1 MTACFK
7 TNYAPIETD
16 FSDDRVIQK
25 GITYTSPSV
34 KSFQAYEKP
43 LVLTKGDGCYLW
55 DANGKKYL
63 DLMAQNL
70 CISVGYN
77 HPLVNS
83 EVKKQMDQ
91 LTHSTAMYVQPI
103 PVHYAEELA
112 ATFPKDE
119 EWVVHLVNS
128 GAEAVDV
135 AVMMARLYT
144 GNLDILA
151 LENCYHGVQGAAM
164 GVTGMHIFRQPVP
177 LDPNVRHVAN
187 PHPYRGVFGD
197 DVEAYLDDIDHK
209 IISSTSGRIA
219 GFIVEPIQGFGGV
232 VPQPEGYLKKA
243 FERARAAGG
252 VCIVDE
258 IQTGVT
264 RTGDHYWGF
273 QREDVVPDIIT
284 LGKGIGNGFPLSAV
298 VAKRNIA
305 EAMAGG
311 KKWFNTYGS
320 NPMSS
325 AAGRAVL
332 RAIEEDKTQ
341 QNAKEV
347 GSLLKTKILEL
358 QEKYDLIGDVRG
370 TGLMIGVELV
380 TDRSTKAPAEKE
392 AGQVVEIAKNNGV
405 IIGKGGVLGN
415 MLRINPPL
423 CIQKEDV
430 RMVADVLDHAFKQC

>member
-1 MTACFK
+1 MANCYK
-7 TNYAPIETD
+7 TEYSDIETS
-16 FSDDRVIQK
+16 FSYDVVIQK

-43 LVLTKGDGCYLW
+43 LVLKKGDGAYLW
-55 DANGKKYL
+55 DVNGKKYL

-83 EVKKQMDQ
+83 EVKKQMDI

-112 ATFPKDE
+112 ARFPRDE

-144 GNLDILA
+144 GNMDIIA
-151 LENCYHGVQGAAM
+151 LENCYHGVQGTAM
-164 GVTGMHIFRQPVP
+164 AVTGIQAFRQPVP
-177 LDPNVRHVAN
+177 LDPCVRHVTA

-197 DVEAYLDDIDHK
+197 DVNAYINDIQRT
-209 IISSTSGRIA
+209 IASSTPGNVA

-232 VPQPEGYLKKA
+232 ATQPDGYLKSA
-243 FERARAAGG
+243 FELIRDAGG

-264 RTGDHYWGF
+264 RTGEHYWGF

-298 VAKRNIA
+298 VAKRKVA
-305 EAMAGG
+305 EAMAG

-320 NPMSS
+320 NPMTC

-332 RAIEEDKTQ
+332 RAIDEDKTQ
-341 QNAKEV
+341 QNASET
-347 GSLLKTKILEL
+347 GALLKTELHRL

-370 TGLMIGVELV
+370 MGLMLGVELV
-380 TDRSTKAPAEKE
+380 TDRTMKIPAEKE
-392 AGQVVEIAKNNGV
+392 AARIVEVAGKNGV
-405 IIGKGGVLGN
+405 IIGKGGALGN

-423 CIQKEDV
+423 CIQKEDIH
-430 RMVADVLDHAFKQC
+430 MVSDVLDHALKGV

>member
-1 MTACFK
+1 MVNCYK
-7 TNYAPIETD
+7 TDYSDIETNFTD
-16 FSDDRVIQK
+16 HVVIQK

-34 KSFQAYEKP
+34 KSFQAYGKP
-43 LVLTKGDGCYLW
+43 LVLKKGDGSYLW
-55 DANGKKYL
+55 DVNGKKYL

-77 HPLVNS
+77 HPFVNS
-83 EVKKQMDQ
+83 EVKRQMDN
-91 LTHSTAMYVQPI
+91 LTHSTAMYVHPV

-112 ATFPKDE
+112 ARFPKDE

-144 GNLDILA
+144 GHTDIIA
-151 LENCYHGVQGAAM
+151 IENCYHGVQGVAM
-164 GVTGMHIFRQPVP
+164 AVTGMDIFRQPVP
-177 LDPNVRHVAN
+177 LDPFVRHVAN
-187 PHPYRGVFGD
+187 PHPYRGVFGED
-197 DVEAYLDDIDHK
+197 IDAYLDDIDRT
-209 IISSTSGRIA
+209 IVSSTGGHVA

-232 VPQPEGYLKKA
+232 VPQPDGYVKKA
-243 FERARAAGG
+243 FELIRDAGG

-264 RTGDHYWGF
+264 RTGEHYWGF
-273 QREDVVPDIIT
+273 QRDDVVPDIIT

-298 VAKRNIA
+298 VAKRKVA
-305 EAMAGG
+305 ESMAG

-320 NPMSS
+320 NPMTC

-332 RAIEEDKTQ
+332 RAIDEDQTQ
-341 QNAKEV
+341 QNAREV
-347 GSLLKTKILEL
+347 GSLLKAILQKL
-358 QEKYDLIGDVRG
+358 QEKYDIIGDVRG

-380 TDRSTKAPAEKE
+380 IDRSTKAPAQEE
-392 AGQVVEIAKNNGV
+392 AARVVEIAKDKGV
-405 IIGKGGVLGN
+405 IIGKGGALGN

-430 RMVADVLDHAFKQC
+430 SLVADVLDYALKHC

>member
-1 MTACFK
+1 MADCFQTEYGEIK
-7 TNYAPIETD
+7 TD
-16 FSDDRVIQK
+16 LSDDTVIQK

-34 KSFQAYEKP
+34 KSFQAYEQP
-43 LVLTKGDGCYLW
+43 LVLKKGDGAYLW
-55 DANGKKYL
+55 DVNGKKYL

-83 EVKKQMDQ
+83 EVKRQMDH
-91 LTHSTAMYVQPI
+91 LTHSTAMYVHPV

-112 ATFPKDE
+112 AKFPPEE

-144 GNLDILA
+144 GHLEILA

-177 LDPNVRHVAN
+177 LDPCVRHVAN
-187 PHPYRGVFGD
+187 PHPYRGVFGE
-197 DVEAYLDDIDHK
+197 DVDAYIDDIDRK
-209 IISSTSGRIA
+209 IMSSTAGRIA

-232 VPQPEGYLKKA
+232 VPQPDGYLQKA
-243 FERARAAGG
+243 FERVRDAGG

-298 VAKRNIA
+298 VAKRKVA
-305 EAMAGG
+305 ESMAG

-320 NPMSS
+320 NPMTC
-325 AAGRAVL
+325 AAGRAIL
-332 RAIEEDKTQ
+332 RAIAEDKTQ

-347 GSLLKTKILEL
+347 GALLKAKILDL
-358 QEKYDLIGDVRG
+358 QEKHDIIGDVRG

-392 AGQVVEIAKNNGV
+392 AGRVVEMAKDNGV

-430 RMVADVLDHAFKQC
+430 SLVADTLDDAFKQC

>member
-1 MTACFK
+1 
-7 TNYAPIETD
+7 
-16 FSDDRVIQK
+16 
-25 GITYTSPSV
+25 
-34 KSFQAYEKP
+34 
-43 LVLTKGDGCYLW
+43 
-55 DANGKKYL
+55 
-63 DLMAQNL
+63 
-70 CISVGYN
+70 
-77 HPLVNS
+77 
-83 EVKKQMDQ
+83 MDM
-91 LTHSTAMYVQPI
+91 LTHSTAMYVQPA
-103 PVHYAEELA
+103 PVLYAEELA
-112 ATFPKDE
+112 ATFPADQ

-144 GNLDILA
+144 GRLEILA

-177 LDPNVRHVAN
+177 LDPCVRHVAN

-197 DVEAYLDDIDHK
+197 DTDAYLNDIDRK
-209 IISSTSGRIA
+209 IESSTSGKIA
-219 GFIVEPIQGFGGV
+219 GFIIEPIQGFGGV
-232 VPQPEGYLKKA
+232 VPQPDGYLKKA
-243 FERARAAGG
+243 FERVRDAGG

-298 VAKRNIA
+298 VAKRKVA
-305 EAMAGG
+305 ESMAG

-320 NPMSS
+320 NPMSCT
-325 AAGRAVL
+325 AGRAIL

-341 QNAKEV
+341 ENAKEV
-347 GSLLKTKILEL
+347 GTLLKAKL
-358 QEKYDLIGDVRG
+358 QELYEKYGLIGDVRG

-380 TDRSTKAPAEKE
+380 TDRATKAPAEKE
-392 AGQVVEIAKNNGV
+392 AARVVEMAKENGV

-430 RMVADVLDHAFKQC
+430 SLVVDTLEHAFSQC

>member
-1 MTACFK
+1 MANCFK
-7 TNYAPIETD
+7 SDYIEIETNFLAD
-16 FSDDRVIQK
+16 VVIQK
-25 GITYTSPSV
+25 GITYTSPAV
-34 KSFQAYEKP
+34 KSFQAYEQP
-43 LVLTKGDGCYLW
+43 LVLKKGDGAYLW
-55 DANGKKYL
+55 DVNGKKYL

-83 EVKKQMDQ
+83 EVKKQMDM
-91 LTHSTAMYVQPI
+91 LTHSTAMYVHSA
-103 PVHYAEELA
+103 PVLYAEELA
-112 ATFPKDE
+112 ATFPPDQ

-144 GNLDILA
+144 GRLEILA

-177 LDPNVRHVAN
+177 LDPCVRHVAN

-197 DVEAYLDDIDHK
+197 DTAAYLNDIDRK
-209 IISSTSGRIA
+209 IASSTSGKIA
-219 GFIVEPIQGFGGV
+219 GFIIEPIQGFGGV
-232 VPQPEGYLKKA
+232 VPQPDGYLKKA
-243 FERARAAGG
+243 FERARDAGG

-298 VAKRNIA
+298 VAKRKVA
-305 EAMAGG
+305 ESMAG

-320 NPMSS
+320 NPMSC
-325 AAGRAVL
+325 AAGRAIL

-347 GSLLKTKILEL
+347 GTLLKTKLQEL
-358 QEKYDLIGDVRG
+358 YEKYDLIGDVRG

-380 TDRSTKAPAEKE
+380 TDRATKAPAEKE
-392 AGQVVEIAKNNGV
+392 AARVVEMAKESGV

-430 RMVADVLDHAFKQC
+430 SLVVDALEYAFSQC